1 MLGFLPDESL
11 IERIVKIYDPKQTK
25 MKNNCIVYKG
35 ITLVLFTVLYYNGL
49 KAQLQETTGSGT
61 QWTTVGELKW
71 LSNTKAS
78 LKYTASLRDTVYL
91 LSLQDEQKLQN
102 SRGSTVYQYFSIRY
116 NGVDNTTE
124 KLYQLLISFFADEN
138 RKNKDYEKT
147 FRLGNEAVLVR
158 HYPKLIAT
166 TISFSTTK
174 NTILFTEKEV
184 KKLFGKL

>member
-1 MLGFLPDESL
+1 MKDTPICYKL
-11 IERIVKIYDPKQTK
+11 IP
-25 MKNNCIVYKG
+25 
-35 ITLVLFTVLYYNGL
+35 LLLFTLLFCNGL
-49 KAQLQETTGSGT
+49 TAQLQETTGSKT

-71 LSNTKAS
+71 MSNTKAS
-78 LKYTASLRDTVYL
+78 LKYAASLRDTTYL

-116 NGVDNTTE
+116 SGVDNTTE
-124 KLYQLLISFFADEN
+124 KLYQLLISFFTDEN
-138 RKNKDYEKT
+138 RKNKDYEKS

-184 KKLFGKL
+184 KKLFGK